1 MVPTQVYIGADT
13 SPMSEKRIAWMR
25 KNFGYDC
32 ERYRVVRDHDYATD
46 WDGPSFVDVYLEFYD
61 EKLLMLYKM
70 VFPNDI

>member
-1 MVPTQVYIGADT
+1 
-13 SPMSEKRIAWMR
+13 MR